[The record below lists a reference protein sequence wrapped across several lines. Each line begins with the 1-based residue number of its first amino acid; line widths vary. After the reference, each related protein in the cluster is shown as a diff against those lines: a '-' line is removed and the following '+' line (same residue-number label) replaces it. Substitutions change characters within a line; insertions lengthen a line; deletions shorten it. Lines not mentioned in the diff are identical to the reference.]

1 MQKTG
6 GLNMIL
12 VLDDHPLVQQGIRTL
27 LKAYNADEEIVCAG
41 TLSESLS
48 LMENND
54 IHMAFVDINLGRENG
69 LDLLAW
75 AKENELPTK
84 MFIITSSSRQS
95 DFYRA
100 RKLGADAYVLK
111 DAFIDEIMYGLKVV
125 ERGGK
130 FYSAALIDQMSES
143 LDEKESFT
151 ALTRRET
158 EVFLLLGEGDTNAE
172 ISKKL
177 YISEGTTKKHISSIL
192 GKLHLQNRVEAALLA
207 SRHGS
212 GSH

>member
-6 GLNMIL
+6 DLNMIL

-192 GKLHLQNRVEAALLA
+192 SKLHLQNRVEAALLA

>member
-1 MQKTG
+1 
-6 GLNMIL
+6 MIL

-143 LDEKESFT
+143 LDEKETFT

-192 GKLHLQNRVEAALLA
+192 SKLHLQNRVEAALLA

-212 GSH
+212 SSH

>member
-1 MQKTG
+1 
-6 GLNMIL
+6 MIL

-192 GKLHLQNRVEAALLA
+192 SKLHLQNRVEAALLA

>member
-143 LDEKESFT
+143 LDEKETFT

-192 GKLHLQNRVEAALLA
+192 SKLHLQNRVEAALLA

-212 GSH
+212 SSH

>member
-1 MQKTG
+1 
-6 GLNMIL
+6 MIL

-143 LDEKESFT
+143 LDEKETFT

-192 GKLHLQNRVEAALLA
+192 SKLHLQNRVEAALLA